1 MGKNRSIRISSRG
14 TDSKGFF
21 FFFFSL
27 SHPETVINKLETKDV
42 GRIKF
47 AGSLV
52 NRLVSPGD
60 VTTLAE
66 NGSRLKRSEVVF
78 VRACR

>member
-21 FFFFSL
+21 IFFSL